1 MKLFFDGA
9 TDTGLVR
16 SANQDAY
23 YLDPE
28 GRFFIVA
35 DGMGG
40 HAGGEEASRLATDAI
55 RVHLES
61 RWLSADSSA
70 ELLKAA
76 LLKANGAIIQDQ
88 LNHPQRSDMGTTA
101 VTVIFRSAQ
110 SESAERASAESAS
123 TEPESTEPE
132 STEPESTQPESIEP
146 KDIELKN
153 TEPESAKAESTKPK
167 NALTQ
172 TAAPPKPPLEPWC
185 AHVGDS
191 RLYRL
196 RGATL
201 EQITED
207 HTWVNKAS
215 KLGVITVDQVKTHPW
230 RHVLS
235 QCLGRP
241 DLNEISV
248 QPIEFRLGDR
258 LLMCS
263 DGLTEEVSD
272 HLIAELLKT
281 TRACEKVTLKLID
294 SAKDN
299 GGRDNITVIVIATDL
314 QEPEA

>member
-16 SANQDAY
+16 SVNQDAY

-55 RVHLES
+55 RSHIEG
-61 RWLSADSSA
+61 RWSSEDSSE
-70 ELLKAA
+70 ELLKTS
-76 LLKANGAIIQDQ
+76 LVKANEAIISDQ
-88 LNHPQRSDMGTTA
+88 QSNPERSDMGTTA
-101 VTVIFRSAQ
+101 VTVIFRPAPGEA
-110 SESAERASAESAS
+110 SEAANAEVE
-123 TEPESTEPE
+123 T
-132 STEPESTQPESIEP
+132 
-146 KDIELKN
+146 
-153 TEPESAKAESTKPK
+153 
-167 NALTQ
+167 
-172 TAAPPKPPLEPWC
+172 WC

-196 RGATL
+196 RGASL

-215 KLGVITVDQVKTHPW
+215 KLGVITMDQVKTHPW

-248 QPIEFRLGDR
+248 QPMEFLLGDR
-258 LLMCS
+258 LLLCS

-299 GGRDNITVIVIATDL
+299 GGKDNITVIVIATDL
-314 QEPEA
+314 QDGEA